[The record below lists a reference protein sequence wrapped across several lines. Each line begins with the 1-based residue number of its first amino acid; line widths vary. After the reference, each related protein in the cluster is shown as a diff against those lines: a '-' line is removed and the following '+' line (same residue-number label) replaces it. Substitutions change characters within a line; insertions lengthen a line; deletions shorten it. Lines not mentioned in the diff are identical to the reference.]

1 LLCCGALR
9 SSLNMVKE
17 LQDIFRDVY
26 IKERKLNLLY
36 SILIEAGTTGNGFF
50 VKAHEDQGGHLQMLQ
65 EINLQYGNKEV
76 DSSILEKMG
85 ESLMHLRSSLKE
97 REDLMREILTAEN
110 ELVELYKNSL
120 RFLTSDDQTRRQ
132 VNRILTVKLFH
143 KRELMDSLQ
152 TFTP

>member
-1 LLCCGALR
+1 
-9 SSLNMVKE
+9 MVKQ

-26 IKERKLNLLY
+26 IKERRLNLLY
-36 SILIEAGTTGNGFF
+36 DILIESGAIGNGFF
-50 VKAHEDQGGHLQMLQ
+50 VKARENQCGDLQILQ
-65 EINLQYGNKEV
+65 EINLQYGNQEV

-85 ESLMHLRSSLKE
+85 ESLLHLRSSLKE
-97 REDLMREILTAEN
+97 SETLVREILAAEN

-120 RFLTSDDQTRRQ
+120 RFLTSDDQTRRMI
-132 VNRILTVKLFH
+132 NRILTVKLFH

>member
-1 LLCCGALR
+1 
-9 SSLNMVKE
+9 MVKE

-26 IKERKLNLLY
+26 IKERRLNLLY
-36 SILIEAGTTGNGFF
+36 GILIESGTIGNGFF
-50 VKAHEDQGGHLQMLQ
+50 IKASEDQNGGLQVLQ
-65 EINLQYGNKEV
+65 EINLQYGNEEI

-85 ESLMHLRSSLKE
+85 ESLLHLRAGLKE
-97 REDLMREILTAEN
+97 REDLMREILTAES

-120 RFLTSDDQTRRQ
+120 RFLTSDDRTRGM

>member
-1 LLCCGALR
+1 
-9 SSLNMVKE
+9 MVKE

-26 IKERKLNLLY
+26 IKERRLNLLY
-36 SILIEAGTTGNGFF
+36 GILIESGTIGNGFF
-50 VKAHEDQGGHLQMLQ
+50 IKASEDQSGGLQVLQ
-65 EINLQYGNKEV
+65 EINLQYGNGEI
-76 DSSILEKMG
+76 DSSLLEKMG
-85 ESLMHLRSSLKE
+85 ESFLHLRSGLKE
-97 REDLMREILTAEN
+97 REDLMREILTAES

-120 RFLTSDDQTRRQ
+120 RFLTSDDRTRGM

>member
-1 LLCCGALR
+1 
-9 SSLNMVKE
+9 MVKE

-26 IKERKLNLLY
+26 IKERRLNLLY
-36 SILIEAGTTGNGFF
+36 DILIEAGSIGNGFF
-50 VKAHEDQGGHLQMLQ
+50 VKARENQSGDLQILQ
-65 EINLQYGNKEV
+65 EINRQYGNQEI
-76 DSSILEKMG
+76 DSSIFEKMG
-85 ESLMHLRSSLKE
+85 ESLLHLRSSLKD

-120 RFLTSDDQTRRQ
+120 RFLTSDDQTRRMI
-132 VNRILTVKLFH
+132 NRILTVKLFH

>member
-1 LLCCGALR
+1 NGALC
-9 SSLNMVKE
+9 SHLDMLKE

-26 IKERKLNLLY
+26 IKERRLNLLY
-36 SILIEAGTTGNGFF
+36 GILIEAGTIGNGFF
-50 VKAHEDQGGHLQMLQ
+50 VKAREDQSGDLQMLQ
-65 EINLQYGNKEV
+65 EINLQYGNQEI

-85 ESLMHLRSSLKE
+85 ESLVHLRSSLKE

-120 RFLTSDDQTRRQ
+120 RFLTSDDQTRRLI
-132 VNRILTVKLFH
+132 NRILTVKLFH

>member
-1 LLCCGALR
+1 
-9 SSLNMVKE
+9 MVKE

-26 IKERKLNLLY
+26 IKERRLNLLY
-36 SILIEAGTTGNGFF
+36 DILIEAGSIGNGFF
-50 VKAHEDQGGHLQMLQ
+50 VKARENQSGDLQILQ
-65 EINLQYGNKEV
+65 EINRQYGNQEM
-76 DSSILEKMG
+76 DSSIFEKMG
-85 ESLMHLRSSLKE
+85 ESLLHLRSSLKD

-120 RFLTSDDQTRRQ
+120 RFLTSDDQTRRMI
-132 VNRILTVKLFH
+132 NRILTVKLFH

>member
-1 LLCCGALR
+1 
-9 SSLNMVKE
+9 MVKE

-26 IKERKLNLLY
+26 IKERRLNLLY
-36 SILIEAGTTGNGFF
+36 GILIEAGTIDNGFF
-50 VKAHEDQGGHLQMLQ
+50 VKARENQNGDLQMLQ
-65 EINLQYGNKEV
+65 EINLQYGNQEI

-85 ESLMHLRSSLKE
+85 ESLLQLRSSLKE
-97 REDLMREILTAEN
+97 REDLIREILTAEN

-120 RFLTSDDQTRRQ
+120 RFLTSDDQTRRLI
-132 VNRILTVKLFH
+132 NRILTVKLFH